1 MSAQAPRKFGFETV
15 FGDNGHVISAAPR
28 PKRMFTAEEV
38 EQVKAAAYAEG
49 ERSVTAL
56 AEMQSAAALAEIARH
71 CGAALSALAQVAH
84 DHRVASADLALAVA
98 RKIADSALERFPE
111 APVAAAMAELAREIE
126 ASPRLMVR
134 VAPDVV
140 DKVQAS
146 LEATAQAVGFAGA
159 IVANADPS
167 LPLAAFTLDWGEG
180 RAAFDPEAAAGRI
193 AAALE
198 EALAA
203 EGLHAEP
210 LIPPS
215 EADHG

>member
-1 MSAQAPRKFGFETV
+1 
-15 FGDNGHVISAAPR
+15 
-28 PKRMFTAEEV
+28 MFTGDEV
-38 EQVKAAAYAEG
+38 EAVRAAAYAEG
-49 ERSVTAL
+49 ERSVVAQ

-71 CGAALSALAQVAH
+71 CGQALSALAQVAH

-111 APVAAAMAELAREIE
+111 APVAAAMTELAREIE
-126 ASPRLMVR
+126 ASPRLLVR
-134 VAPDVV
+134 VSPDII
-140 DKVQAS
+140 DKVQTA
-146 LEATAQAVGFAGA
+146 LDGAAQACGFAGA
-159 IVANADPS
+159 IVANPEPT

-180 RAAFDPEAAAGRI
+180 RASFDPEAAAGRI

-210 LIPPS
+210 LIPSS